1 MFIFGVCV
9 FCIFRCSIDDD
20 LKKYAQTT
28 TRRKKRNEIIYPK
41 KGRSP
46 FFHTY
51 IGLILCIFRSFVD
64 HHHFLMFDY

>member
-46 FFHTY
+46 FFSY
-51 IGLILCIFRSFVD
+51 IHWFDFMYISFFR
-64 HHHFLMFDY
+64 